1 MGTRSQWSEEGDSM
15 NSAGVFETSLL
26 GGLVLFCVVVAG
38 LMGAFKNPKILLLV
52 LGGIAAVLLVLS
64 IMTN

>member
-15 NSAGVFETSLL
+15 NLAGVFETSLL

-38 LMGAFKNPKILLLV
+38 LMGAFKNPKILLV

-64 IMTN
+64 MMTN